1 MTALRTALWKGL
13 QNMED
18 KSLLRVLRWLALG
31 IAVAVGGLFFA
42 GLCGSLLNG
51 MEFGDAACLGIG
63 LYLCIVVV
71 VCTGAIL
78 SRIQKREATRDGKE

>member
-1 MTALRTALWKGL
+1 
-13 QNMED
+13 
-18 KSLLRVLRWLALG
+18 
-31 IAVAVGGLFFA
+31 
-42 GLCGSLLNG
+42 